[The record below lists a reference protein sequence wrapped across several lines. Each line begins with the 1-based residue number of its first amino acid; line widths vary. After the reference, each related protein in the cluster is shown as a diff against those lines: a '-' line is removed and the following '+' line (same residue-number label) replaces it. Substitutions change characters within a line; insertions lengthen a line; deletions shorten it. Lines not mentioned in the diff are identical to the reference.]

1 MIGKSYIFL
10 EKYCKEVQWTNEFSK
25 SIMSCTRA
33 ILSGNINELFEI
45 INDQYSEIVNH
56 TNQILNQKFHYRDVV
71 FALKNILLMGKSDF
85 MDALIE
91 KANDILATPS
101 DSLPN
106 YKLTRVLQEA
116 VQLSSLRHLMNS
128 PRNSSVINGLDA
140 RVLDLGHGSVGW
152 DVFTLD
158 YILYPLSLVLNVN
171 RPLAGKSIYEFSIF
185 YGDLKEQLFLSK
197 GKC

>member
-1 MIGKSYIFL
+1 
-10 EKYCKEVQWTNEFSK
+10 
-25 SIMSCTRA
+25 
-33 ILSGNINELFEI
+33 
-45 INDQYSEIVNH
+45 
-56 TNQILNQKFHYRDVV
+56 
-71 FALKNILLMGKSDF
+71 MGKSDF

-140 RVLDLGHGSVGW
+140 RVLDLGHGSVG
-152 DVFTLD
+152 
-158 YILYPLSLVLNVN
+158 
-171 RPLAGKSIYEFSIF
+171 RM
-185 YGDLKEQLFLSK
+185 FLL
-197 GKC
+197 